1 MVIIACRNKHE
12 QNVKT
17 QPRRHGHEPD
27 NGRRKSVRGM
37 RFLLKKDNRKNAH
50 PYIFHVTKHSID
62 RTHNNRKTAKN
73 MAVAKNIFNI

>member
-12 QNVKT
+12 PNVKT

-27 NGRRKSVRGM
+27 NGRRKSIKGM
-37 RFLLKKDNRKNAH
+37 RFLLKKRQLKNVH
-50 PYIFHVTKHSID
+50 PDIFHVAKHNID

-73 MAVAKNIFNI
+73 MAAAKNIFNI